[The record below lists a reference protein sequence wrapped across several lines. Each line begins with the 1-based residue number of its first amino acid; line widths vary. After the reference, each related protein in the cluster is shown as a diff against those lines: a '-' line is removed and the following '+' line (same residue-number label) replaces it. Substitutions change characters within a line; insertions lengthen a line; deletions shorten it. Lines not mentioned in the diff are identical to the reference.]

1 MMRNRRHALTLIEL
15 LVVIAIIAVLVALL
29 VPAVQKVREAAS
41 GISCKNNL
49 KQLGLALHNY
59 ESSLKHFPPP
69 CTLQIGVSSE
79 SWSVYA
85 LLLPYVEQDNLQNL
99 INFSSTYEN
108 QPRVTETRIGLLMCP
123 SEINDRPYTLSPF
136 TYYPANYAVNFGNWF
151 VYDPNTQ
158 QIGDGA
164 FGVNRMMRP
173 ADFTDGLSNTLG
185 MAEVKAH
192 QPLLH
197 DGDSPDAANVPPPST
212 PAQCLAYSGT
222 FDPEVGHT
230 QWVNGMMVQ
239 TGMTTTFAP
248 NTTMTYVNGSTSL
261 DVDFM
266 SSRLGLSA
274 TVLSYG
280 AVNARSY
287 HPGGVNVLFMDGSV
301 HFVTNN
307 IDPATWHALGSRA
320 GGDIV
325 NTEF

>member
-1 MMRNRRHALTLIEL
+1 MQNRRHAFTLIEL
-15 LVVIAIIAVLVALL
+15 LVVIAIIAVLVGLL

-41 GISCKNNL
+41 AVSCKNNL

-59 ESSLKHFPPP
+59 ENNLKYFPPP
-69 CTLQIGVSSE
+69 CTLQIGVPSD
-79 SWSVYA
+79 SWSVHA
-85 LLLPYVEQDNLQNL
+85 LLLPYVEQDNLHNL
-99 INFSSTYEN
+99 IDFSSTYET
-108 QPRVTETRIGLLMCP
+108 QPQVTQTKIELLICP
-123 SEINDRPYTLSPF
+123 SEINDGLYSLAPL

-164 FGVNRMMRP
+164 FGVNWMMRP
-173 ADFTDGLSNTLG
+173 TNFTDGLSNTLG

-197 DGDSPDAANVPPPST
+197 DGGSPDVPNVPPPST
-212 PAQCLAYSGT
+212 PAQCLAYGGT
-222 FDPEVGHT
+222 FDPELGHT

-248 NTTMTYVNGSTSL
+248 NTKMIYVNGSTAL

-274 TVLSYG
+274 TQLSYG

-301 HFVTNN
+301 HFVTN
-307 IDPATWHALGSRA
+307 DVDLATWHALGSRA
-320 GGDIV
+320 GGEAVSTD
-325 NTEF
+325 F